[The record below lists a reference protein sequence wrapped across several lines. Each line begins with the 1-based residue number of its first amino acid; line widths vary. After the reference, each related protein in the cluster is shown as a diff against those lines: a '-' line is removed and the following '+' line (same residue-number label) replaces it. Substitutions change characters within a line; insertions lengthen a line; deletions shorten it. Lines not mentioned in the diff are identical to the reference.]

1 LQGKLDKVKIEK
13 EKKNKIDGINYLMEG
28 ITERWIWKG
37 LIERL
42 KIGDQ
47 VIELDLHLSDNL
59 NVEFEQNQMMN

>member
-1 LQGKLDKVKIEK
+1 MKIEK

>member
-1 LQGKLDKVKIEK
+1 VKIEK

-42 KIGDQ
+42 KIGNQ

>member
-1 LQGKLDKVKIEK
+1 
-13 EKKNKIDGINYLMEG
+13 MEG